1 MDTENTKNVMT
12 QDEVNEIVKEHEQWV
27 KSYGKQGKCAD
38 FFGKRL
44 EKIHFI
50 NKSLQSAIFDQCVL
64 VDCLFSKC
72 VATDTSFYKAK
83 IEGTT
88 FDKCMLCGAS
98 FYYAFITQCYFQN
111 VNLFQSY
118 MSHSRMSETK
128 FFCSDLTSIDF
139 TVCGIRNC
147 SAEQSNFS
155 GSRIG
160 DNNFKEIH
168 ASNRTAFYD
177 ICCPEEGAFVG
188 FKKALCYGIE
198 VIVKLLITENAKRSS
213 ACSRKCRA
221 SEVKVLGIY
230 DLDRNERPKDT
241 IASSYW
247 KYDFHYKVGET
258 ISVDDFNEDRWN
270 ECSTGIHFFLTFDE
284 AARFCM

>member
-1 MDTENTKNVMT
+1 MDAENAKNVMA
-12 QDEVNEIVKEHEQWV
+12 QDEAEEIVKEHEKWV
-27 KSYGKQGKCAD
+27 NGNGKRGKRAD
-38 FFGKRL
+38 FSGKRL
-44 EKIHFI
+44 EKICFVGK
-50 NKSLQSAIFDQCVL
+50 NLQDAIFDQCVL
-64 VDCLFSKC
+64 VDCLFSEC
-72 VATDTSFYKAK
+72 VAVDAVFSKTK

-88 FDKCMLCGAS
+88 FNNCVLCDAN
-98 FYYAFITQCYFQN
+98 FDCAFITQCCFLN
-111 VNLFQSY
+111 VNLFESS
-118 MSHSRMSETK
+118 MMHSQMLETM
-128 FFCSDLTSIDF
+128 FSCSDLTSIDF
-139 TVCGIRNC
+139 TFCDMVHC
-147 SAEQSNFS
+147 SAEKSNFS

-188 FKKALCYGIE
+188 FKKARCYGAE
-198 VIVKLLITENAKRSS
+198 VIVKLLITENAKRGS

-230 DLDRNERPKDT
+230 DLDRNELPNVV
-241 IASSYW
+241 ASSYW
-247 KYDFHYKVGET
+247 KYGFHYKVGET
-258 ISVDDFNEDRWN
+258 ISIEDFDENRWN